1 MSGAHLVDNVVG
13 SVLYPHGFFH
23 LSCLHQ
29 FIHLEE
35 QFGHHAVGSA
45 DTGLSADDAAA
56 DKLLVRTI
64 EDDVVI
70 PACQLEHLD
79 VLYRHG
85 GILHADDPWILP
97 HLGKQALCQSHAC
110 QLRDVIDNKIRV
122 GSCLAHGIPVSG
134 NCILRQMEV
143 DGRNGCY
150 GVNAK
155 ALRMFSQLYAV
166 LGIIAAHMCDDRQ
179 PALGSRHYIFQ
190 CNLAVFQA
198 LVDALS

>member
-13 SVLYPHGFFH
+13 SVLHLHGLFH

-29 FIHLEE
+29 LIHLEE
-35 QFGHHAVGSA
+35 QLRHHAVGSA
-45 DTGLSADDAAA
+45 DTGLRSDDAAA

-85 GILHADDPWILP
+85 GILDTDDPRVLP
-97 HLGKQALCQSHAC
+97 HLGKQALCQGHTC
-110 QLRDVIDNKIRV
+110 QLRDVVDNEIRV

-143 DGRNGCY
+143 DGRNGCD
-150 GVNAK
+150 GINAK
-155 ALRMFSQLYAV
+155 ALRMLCQLHTV
-166 LGIIAAHMCDDRQ
+166 LCIIAAHMCDNGQ
-179 PALGSRHYIFQ
+179 LALGNCHHIFQ
-190 CNLAVFQA
+190 CNLAVLQT